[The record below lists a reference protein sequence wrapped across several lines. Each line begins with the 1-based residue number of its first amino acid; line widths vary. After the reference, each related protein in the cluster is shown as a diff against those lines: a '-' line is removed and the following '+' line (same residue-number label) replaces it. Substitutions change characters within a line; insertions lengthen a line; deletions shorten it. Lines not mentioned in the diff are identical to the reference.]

1 MEAVVGVVAQVEN
14 DGVWSRAVPVETE
27 RDRPKNT

>member
-1 MEAVVGVVAQVEN
+1 MEVVVGIVALVEN

-27 RDRPKNT
+27 RDRPRNT